1 MKSDTLVEI
10 QRVNHFYGEGTLR
23 RQVLFDISADIRSGE
38 TVILT
43 GPSGS
48 GKTTLLTLIGGLRS
62 TQDGSLKVL
71 GRELRGAAEGE
82 LVKVRKNIGYI
93 FQAHNLLE
101 SLTVRQNVLM
111 ALGVHSGVTG
121 KAAEARCAEALAAV
135 GLADRMHDRPD
146 QLSGGQKQRVAIA
159 RALAGRPQIIL
170 ADEPTASL
178 DKKSGHDVAQLLHQL
193 ATTAGCAVL
202 LVTHDNRILDV
213 ADRIMNLED
222 GRLSTF
228 TDAVLSNT
236 QQMFSLLAENNRKG
250 ALARQLADL
259 PPDGFVG
266 LLERVTEQFA
276 QFLNVVDLSQND
288 AFESM
293 LEQVLEAFTLRIGDI
308 LHAERATL
316 FLVDS
321 DRGELWSK
329 VAQGDGAKPLDIRM
343 PLDAGIAGRV
353 ATTGKGVNIA
363 DAYAEPLF
371 NPDVDRRTGYRT
383 RSMLCVPLLDRR
395 RRTIAVAQLLNKKG
409 GEPFDV
415 ADEQR
420 FGEFATSIAVILESW
435 WHMRQR
441 TASRA

>member
-1 MKSDTLVEI
+1 MKSNTLVEI
-10 QRVNHFYGEGTLR
+10 RRVNHFYGEGALR
-23 RQVLFDISADIRSGE
+23 RQVLFDISADIHGGE
-38 TVILT
+38 TVILN

-71 GRELRGAAEGE
+71 GHELQGAAEGA
-82 LVKVRKNIGYI
+82 LVKVRRHIGYI

-111 ALGVHSGVTG
+111 ALQVHSDMPRR
-121 KAAEARCAEALAAV
+121 AAEARCAEALAAV
-135 GLADRMHDRPD
+135 GLADRMHDHPD

-159 RALAGRPQIIL
+159 RALAGRPQLIL

-193 ATTAGCAVL
+193 AKTEGCAVL

-213 ADRIMNLED
+213 ADRIMHLED

-228 TDAVLSNT
+228 TDAVIANT

-259 PPDGFVG
+259 PTDGFVA
-266 LLERVTEQFA
+266 LLERVTEEFA
-276 QFLNVVDLSQND
+276 QFLRVVDLSQSE

-293 LEQVLEAFTLRIGDI
+293 LEQVLEAFTIRIGEI
-308 LHAERATL
+308 LQAERSTL

-321 DRGELWSK
+321 ERGELWSK
-329 VAQGDGAKPLDIRM
+329 VAQGDGTKPLDIRM
-343 PLDAGIAGRV
+343 PLGAGIAGRV
-353 ATTGKGVNIA
+353 ATTGKAVNIA

-383 RSMLCVPLLDRR
+383 RSILCVPLVDRR
-395 RRTIAVAQLLNKKG
+395 QRTIAVAQLLNKRS
-409 GEPFDV
+409 GEPFDS
-415 ADEQR
+415 ADQQR
-420 FGEFATSIAVILESW
+420 LGQFATPIAVILESW
-435 WHMRQR
+435 WLMRQR